1 MPGPPEPA
9 LELSGVHKRF
19 GAREAIRGL
28 DLRCARGETVALLGS
43 SGCGKSTVLRL
54 CLGLVAPDAGS
65 VRVEGEPVVPHDAL
79 GLRRRMGY
87 VIQDGGLFPHL
98 TAEANVTLAGR
109 HFGVPRAAL
118 AERVRL
124 LAALVRL
131 PEPLLARHPLQLSGG
146 ERQRVALMRALA
158 LDPELLLLDEPFAA
172 LDPLVRAE
180 LQAELRDIVRRLG
193 KSVLLVTHDVAEA
206 GFLSDHIALMRDG
219 AVLQEGSLRD
229 LLERPVDP
237 YVTRFLRAQR
247 VVTAEAAD

>member
-1 MPGPPEPA
+1 MAASPEPA
-9 LELSGVHKRF
+9 LALRGVRKRF
-19 GAREAIRGL
+19 GAREALRGL
-28 DLRCARGETVALLGS
+28 DLACGRGETVALLGS

-54 CLGLVAPDAGS
+54 CLGLIQPDAGS
-65 VRVEGEPVVPHDAL
+65 VHVDGRRMEPDAAP

-98 TAEANVTLAGR
+98 SAEANVTLAGR
-109 HFGVPRAAL
+109 HFGVPPAELAGRAR
-118 AERVRL
+118 E

-131 PEPLLARHPLQLSGG
+131 PEAFLARYPLQLSGG

-158 LDPELLLLDEPFAA
+158 LDPDLLLLDEPLAA

-180 LQAELRDIVRRLG
+180 LQAELREIVRGLG
-193 KSVLLVTHDVAEA
+193 KTVLLVTHDVAEA
-206 GFLSDHIALMRDG
+206 AFLSERIALLRDG
-219 AVLQEGSLRD
+219 RVLQEGSLRD

-247 VVTAEAAD
+247 VAGAS

>member
-1 MPGPPEPA
+1 
-9 LELSGVHKRF
+9 
-19 GAREAIRGL
+19 
-28 DLRCARGETVALLGS
+28 
-43 SGCGKSTVLRL
+43 
-54 CLGLVAPDAGS
+54 
-65 VRVEGEPVVPHDAL
+65 
-79 GLRRRMGY
+79 
-87 VIQDGGLFPHL
+87 
-98 TAEANVTLAGR
+98 
-109 HFGVPRAAL
+109 
-118 AERVRL
+118 
-124 LAALVRL
+124 
-131 PEPLLARHPLQLSGG
+131 
-146 ERQRVALMRALA
+146 VALMRALA

-206 GFLSDHIALMRDG
+206 AFLSDHIALMRDG